1 LGVVPLVDAENDI
14 QKKMAQSTP
23 NYKDGHGRDA
33 SGKRSLDA
41 AMTKKERKL
50 KKKEEM
56 KKKQKLAEDPIA
68 RLKAIFEG

>member
-1 LGVVPLVDAENDI
+1 
-14 QKKMAQSTP
+14 
-23 NYKDGHGRDA
+23 
-33 SGKRSLDA
+33 
-41 AMTKKERKL
+41 MTKKERKL